1 MRSWESRSAALR
13 LLPAVFGCIALVS
26 VASEAR
32 SQAPRLP
39 PIQYAAKYVCGSVS
53 AKAGTPGNGIVA
65 PGAYFT
71 SINVHNP
78 SNERIEFLKK
88 FVIAMPSENPEG
100 KISQLYSATLQPD
113 GAFEIECAD
122 ILRHLGVQQSFVK
135 GFVVL
140 LSSTELDVVAVYT
153 EAATAVGSVVSMFME
168 RVPKRP

>member
-1 MRSWESRSAALR
+1 MRSWKSQSAVPRA
-13 LLPAVFGCIALVS
+13 LPAIFGCVALVS

-32 SQAPRLP
+32 SQAAPF
-39 PIQYAAKYVCGSVS
+39 QYAAKYVCGSVS
-53 AKAGTPGNGIVA
+53 PKLGTPGNGIVA

-78 SNERIEFLKK
+78 GNERIEFQKK
-88 FVIAMPSENPEG
+88 FVQAKPSENPEG
-100 KISQLYSATLQPD
+100 KISQLYSATLLPD

-122 ILRHLGVQQSFVK
+122 ILKRLGVQDPFVK

-140 LSSTELDVVAVYT
+140 LSRTELDVVAVYT
-153 EAATAVGSVVSMFME
+153 AAGNASGPVVTMDTE